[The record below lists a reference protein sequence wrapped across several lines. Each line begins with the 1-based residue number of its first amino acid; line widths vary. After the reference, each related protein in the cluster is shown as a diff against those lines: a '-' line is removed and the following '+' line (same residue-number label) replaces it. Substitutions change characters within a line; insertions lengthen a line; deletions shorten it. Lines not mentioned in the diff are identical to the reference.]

1 MRLTID
7 LLAFVSVAP
16 LGGLF
21 EGDGVDLPVSLG
33 QTVTVGEQGLPL
45 LGPRLGHHPTRQVLV
60 KVM

>member
-1 MRLTID
+1 MRPTNN

-21 EGDGVDLPVSLG
+21 EGDGVDLPISLG

-45 LGPRLGHHPTRQVLV
+45 LGPRLGHHPTGQVLV
-60 KVM
+60 QIM

>member
-1 MRLTID
+1 MRPTID
-7 LLAFVSVAP
+7 LLAFVGVAP

-45 LGPRLGHHPTRQVLV
+45 LGPRLGHHPTGQVFV